1 MFVRTAIAAALV
13 LLPLAARANSAPPAP
28 APELKTTV
36 DAFAGKWTLDVQITT
51 PDGKAV
57 KTPVAFDCKKTAL
70 GKAVACTM
78 SGKVAG
84 MGPIEASFLIGYDTT
99 AKNVHFMGITSDE
112 EVHDHKCMWKASTL
126 ECEPLKGGLGGE
138 PITEDLSFTSAGKT
152 MQFRSVTTMKDGSKL
167 VFEGTG
173 KRR

>member
-1 MFVRTAIAAALV
+1 MFTRIVLAALV
-13 LLPLAARANSAPPAP
+13 LIPMAARAESAPP

-57 KTPVAFDCKKTAL
+57 KTPIAFDCRKTAL

-99 AKNVHFMGITSDE
+99 ARNVHFMGITSDE
-112 EVHDHKCMWKASTL
+112 EVHDHKCMWKGSTL

-138 PITEDLSFTSAGKT
+138 PITEELTFTAAGKT
-152 MQFRSVTTMKDGSKL
+152 MQFRSVTTMKDGSKM